1 MIIKKDAVVE
11 MHYTLK
17 NDAGEIIDTSKG
29 KEPMPF
35 IQGHGHIIPGLEKA
49 LEGLKIGETCDVSI
63 EPEDAYGDHHEEA
76 IQEIPKEALQ
86 GIDKIEIGME
96 LQSQDE
102 QGNPFIVHV
111 EKINE
116 ETVTINANHPLAG
129 EILHFSVSIDNI
141 REATKDELEHGHVH
155 SESCSH

>member
-1 MIIKKDAVVE
+1 MTIKKDAVVE

-35 IQGHGHIIPGLEKA
+35 IQGHGHIIPGLETA

-63 EPEDAYGDHHEEA
+63 EPEDAYGVHHEEA

-86 GIDKIEIGME
+86 GIDKIEVGME

-129 EILHFSVSIDNI
+129 ETLHFNVSIENV

>member
-1 MIIKKDAVVE
+1 MTIKKDVVVE

-17 NDAGEIIDTSKG
+17 NDAGEVIDTSKG

-35 IQGHGHIIPGLEKA
+35 IQGHGNIIPGLEKA
-49 LEGLKIGETCDVSI
+49 LEGLKVGETCDVSVA
-63 EPEDAYGDHHEEA
+63 PEDAYGAHHEEG
-76 IQEIPKEALQ
+76 IQEIPKDALQ
-86 GIDKIEIGME
+86 GIDNLEIGME

-129 EILHFSVSIDNI
+129 ETLHFNVSIVNV

-155 SESCSH
+155 SGSCSH